1 MRFARRW
8 FTIVRRQ
15 KLINYRGSI
24 ETPMVDE
31 ARRISSERE
40 GMVLTR
46 EDANEEVALKRTGK
60 PEEVASLIAFLL
72 SAESSYITG
81 LACRVDGGW
90 IC

>member
-1 MRFARRW
+1 
-8 FTIVRRQ
+8 
-15 KLINYRGSI
+15 
-24 ETPMVDE
+24 MVDE
-31 ARRISSERE
+31 ARRIASERQ
-40 GMVLTR
+40 GMVLSK
-46 EDANEEVALKRTGK
+46 ENALQEVALKRTGK